1 MTDAQALPAFVTD
14 RQLIEAARLWHYG
27 LDTEEI
33 AWCLTPSDDDGEP
46 LTGAHIV
53 TEAEIYNRLGL
64 IKEAAATLRTVS
76 A

>member
-14 RQLIEAARLWHYG
+14 TQLIEAARLWCDG
-27 LDTEEI
+27 FNTQEI
-33 AWCLTPSDDDGEP
+33 AWCLTPHDDDCEP
-46 LTGAHIV
+46 LPGAHIV

-64 IKEAAATLRTVS
+64 IKEAAATLYEVS